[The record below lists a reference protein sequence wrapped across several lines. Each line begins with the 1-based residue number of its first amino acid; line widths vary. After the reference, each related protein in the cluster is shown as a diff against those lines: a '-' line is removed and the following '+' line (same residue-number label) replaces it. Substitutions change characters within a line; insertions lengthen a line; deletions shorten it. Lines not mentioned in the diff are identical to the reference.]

1 MKISTSFLF
10 DRATSQMSTVQ
21 NKLSTAQAQMSQG
34 KQVIAPSD
42 APDQAAVITRFKGV
56 IQKNEGYLNTL
67 NSANAR
73 YQAEETALGNVNDSL
88 IRMRELSIQAA
99 NDTVG
104 PADRQA
110 LAMEMSGLRDQIM
123 SLANTQDENGLYI
136 FAGSRV
142 TAPAFGVTESGEF
155 AYQGDQSTMQIL
167 VGDQRMVQLNRSGAD
182 AFTRVVRLDV
192 EGKPYGVGFFQAI
205 EDMVQ
210 AVKNSDRT
218 GMDRSI
224 GELDNLQIGV
234 SMALAQVGT
243 DMNVLDSQQV
253 VLEETNL
260 RLKSTLSNV
269 EDLDYA
275 EAITQM
281 NKEMLAL
288 EAAQSSFAKISQ
300 LNLFNYIN

>member
-67 NSANAR
+67 NAANAR

-123 SLANTQDENGLYI
+123 SLANTQDESGSYL

-142 TAPAFGVTESGEF
+142 GEPAFGSNAQGEF
-155 AYQGDQSTMQIL
+155 VYQGDQSRINVL
-167 VGDQRMVQLNRSGAD
+167 VGDQRTIQLNRPGAD
-182 AFTRVVRLDV
+182 AFTRAVRVDE
-192 EGKPYGVGFFQAI
+192 EGKSYGVSFFQAMDDLI
-205 EDMVQ
+205 N
-210 AVKNSDRT
+210 AVKNSDRD
-218 GMDRSI
+218 GMNRGV
-224 GELDNLQIGV
+224 GELDKLQEGV
-234 SMALAQVGT
+234 GLSLAQIGT
-243 DMNVLDSQQV
+243 DMNVVASQQTV
-253 VLEETNL
+253 IDETVL
-260 RLKSTLSNV
+260 RLKTLLSDV

-275 EAITQM
+275 EAITKM
-281 NKEMLAL
+281 NKDMLAL
-288 EAAQSSFAKISQ
+288 EAAQSSFAKITQ

>member
-56 IQKNEGYLNTL
+56 IQKHEGYLNTL
-67 NSANAR
+67 NGANAR

-123 SLANTQDENGLYI
+123 SLANTQDESGSYL

-142 TAPAFGVTESGEF
+142 GEPAFGTNAQGEF
-155 AYQGDQSTMQIL
+155 VYQGDQSRINVL
-167 VGDQRMVQLNRSGAD
+167 VGDQRTIQLNRPGAD
-182 AFTRVVRLDV
+182 AFTRAVREDAD
-192 EGKPYGVGFFQAI
+192 GKSYGVSFFQAMDDLI
-205 EDMVQ
+205 N
-210 AVKNSDRT
+210 AVKNSDRD
-218 GMDRSI
+218 GMNRGV
-224 GELDNLQIGV
+224 GELDKLQTGIGL
-234 SMALAQVGT
+234 SLAQIGT
-243 DMNVLDSQQV
+243 DMNVVESQQTV
-253 VLEETNL
+253 IDETVL
-260 RLKSTLSNV
+260 RLKSLLSEV

-275 EAITQM
+275 EAITKM
-281 NKEMLAL
+281 NKDMLAL
-288 EAAQSSFAKISQ
+288 EAAQSSFSKITQ